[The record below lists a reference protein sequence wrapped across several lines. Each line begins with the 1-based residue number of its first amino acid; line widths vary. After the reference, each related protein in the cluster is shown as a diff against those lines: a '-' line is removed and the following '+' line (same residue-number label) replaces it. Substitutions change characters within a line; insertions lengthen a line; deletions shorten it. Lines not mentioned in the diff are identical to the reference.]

1 MNRRNS
7 STRSVSTSNPTPSQ
21 LTSRYISKI
30 LGPDRG
36 DHTEPTSADAF
47 GWVMID
53 GYLIRKFQAY
63 CDERGWSFLSM
74 TADAFER
81 YLDHIERRD
90 DRGTKTVS
98 RASKHRGSR
107 SEVRKPQ
114 VTDEDLLR
122 SMGIAGCLE
131 IESDQPGDE
140 GESTD

>member
-7 STRSVSTSNPTPSQ
+7 STRSVSNPNPTPSQ

-53 GYLIRKFQAY
+53 GYLIRNFQAY
-63 CDERGWSFLSM
+63 CDERGGSFSCM
-74 TADAFER
+74 VIDAFER
-81 YLDHIERRD
+81 YLDHIERHDAR
-90 DRGTKTVS
+90 RTKAVARSSKRRS
-98 RASKHRGSR
+98 RP
-107 SEVRKPQ
+107 EVCKPQ
-114 VTDEDLLR
+114 ATDEDLLR
-122 SMGIAGCLE
+122 SMGISEGIE
-131 IESDQPGDE
+131 IESDQPRDE